1 MKKLLAFALL
11 IFALSGAA
19 SAASKS
25 TPSVQPADHSIVVT
39 KIKKVMVED
48 EGTKV
53 YLFMTSCGPWI
64 LTATDAREISP
75 LGYVAIWASF
85 QAACYEL

>member
-25 TPSVQPADHSIVVT
+25 KPSVQPVDHTIVFKEIT
-39 KIKKVMVED
+39 KTKKLE
-48 EGTKV
+48 EGTRV
-53 YLFMTSCGPWI
+53 YLFTTTCGLWI
-64 LTATDAREISP
+64 LTATDARDISP
-75 LGYVAIWASF
+75 LGYVAVWAAF